1 MLVVNILFVGGMFVT
16 WIIYLLG
23 SRRKHVGQYNNYAG
37 GHFLN
42 KDVAY
47 NFNYEFY
54 AAMEHVIDP
63 YRKKII
69 ERTERGIAGVTDA
82 VSEYVRRIYTGMINT
97 YAIYVLTAFVIT
109 IILLKELI

>member
-1 MLVVNILFVGGMFVT
+1 
-16 WIIYLLG
+16 
-23 SRRKHVGQYNNYAG
+23 
-37 GHFLN
+37 LN

-69 ERTERGIAGVTDA
+69 ERTERGIAGLTDA